1 MAINIKPFFYEEKK
15 NQDGEN
21 VIVTNNLTEVTQRIP
36 TTEVL
41 TTYLKEKTSV
51 TVQQIETVE
60 LTVSEKYL

>member
-1 MAINIKPFFYEEKK
+1 VAINIKPFFYEEKK

>member
-1 MAINIKPFFYEEKK
+1 M
-15 NQDGEN
+15 
-21 VIVTNNLTEVTQRIP
+21 TNNLTEVTQRIP

>member
-1 MAINIKPFFYEEKK
+1 VAINIKPFFYEEKK

-41 TTYLKEKTSV
+41 TTYL
-51 TVQQIETVE
+51 
-60 LTVSEKYL
+60 